1 MLSEWE
7 LLLRLTLS
15 CILGGVI
22 GYERQ
27 SRRKTAGLRTN
38 VLVCLGSCLIM
49 VLSEALY
56 LNVEGRT
63 NADPARLA
71 AQVVSGIGFLGA
83 GAIMKDGLTVTGLT
97 TAACLWVVAGVG
109 LAVGAGFYSG
119 ALFTTALVFAT
130 LGTLSRIDEWVM
142 HEKNLSLIIHTE
154 DKPGQLMHISSCLDD
169 LQLNVRGVKV
179 KADEDAA
186 HSDGLLY
193 IELELYNHRSIK
205 SVIVVDAI
213 KRIDGII
220 SVNVT

>member
-27 SRRKTAGLRTN
+27 SRRKSAGLRTN

-83 GAIMKDGLTVTGLT
+83 GAIMKEGLTVTGLT

-109 LAVGAGFYSG
+109 LAVGAGYYSG
-119 ALFTTALVFAT
+119 ALFATALVFAT

-154 DKPGQLMHISSCLDD
+154 DRPGQLMHISSCLDD
-169 LQLNVRGVKV
+169 LQLKVRGVKV
-179 KADEDAA
+179 KADEDEANGE
-186 HSDGLLY
+186 GLLY
-193 IELELYNHRSIK
+193 IELEVYNHRGIK
-205 SVIVVDAI
+205 NFIVVDAL
-213 KRIDGII
+213 KRIDGVI